1 MPVVN
6 VKKNQ
11 ISSGLNIIDLV
22 ISTNLL
28 NSKSEVRRAIKNKG
42 IKINN
47 ETVEDEKLSLSIDK
61 FNEKNV
67 LKISHGK
74 KRHVLLKL
82 V

>member
-11 ISSGLNIIDLV
+11 ISSGVNIIDLV
-22 ISTNLL
+22 IITNLF

-61 FNEKNV
+61 FDEKNI

>member
-1 MPVVN
+1 MKKAAKKAEQTAKETFEKGTFGDDLPVVN

-22 ISTNLL
+22 ITTNLL

-47 ETVEDEKLSLSIDK
+47 ETVED
-61 FNEKNV
+61 
-67 LKISHGK
+67 
-74 KRHVLLKL
+74 
-82 V
+82 

>member
-1 MPVVN
+1 MAS
-6 VKKNQ
+6 KN
-11 ISSGLNIIDLV
+11 INKGEIEKGINIVDLV
-22 ISTNLL
+22 VSSNLII
-28 NSKSEVRRAIKNKG
+28 SKSEIRRTIKNKG

-61 FNEKNV
+61 FDEKNI